1 MTQMMGKSQGMAL
14 IISESRK
21 ILADVRRTGTDD
33 IRLDASH
40 AEYVPIP
47 AAPEVFWDAFE
58 QEALALHA
66 KHSVSSF
73 GDLASNNDSGY
84 WTDSDQV
91 GAIPW
96 NSYSHYP
103 AFPEPL
109 EGNHFSPG
117 LDTGDDIE
125 AFPGLKT
132 HALTSNIVD
141 SNLRNSS
148 IADAQGLRFPPHQ
161 ESPAL
166 SDETSDQTYT
176 ALSLDGPAQIRS
188 QLSPGHSEEALMCSD
203 DPFMGWASKKANH
216 LFDDYGWVLSHV
228 ENL

>member
-1 MTQMMGKSQGMAL
+1 MMGKMQGMTL
-14 IISESRK
+14 VISESRK
-21 ILADVRRTGTDD
+21 ILADVVHRTGTDD
-33 IRLDASH
+33 IPLDASH

-58 QEALALHA
+58 QDALALHA

-84 WTDSDQV
+84 WTDRDTV
-91 GAIPW
+91 GAVPW

-109 EGNHFSPG
+109 EGNLFSPG

-125 AFPGLKT
+125 AFPGLKAHT
-132 HALTSNIVD
+132 LASNIVD

-148 IADAQGLRFPPHQ
+148 IADAQGLQLPSHQ

-176 ALSLDGPAQIRS
+176 ALSLDGPAQIPS
-188 QLSPGHSEEALMCSD
+188 QPSPGHS
-203 DPFMGWASKKANH
+203 
-216 LFDDYGWVLSHV
+216 
-228 ENL
+228 

>member
-1 MTQMMGKSQGMAL
+1 MMGKSQGMTTVA
-14 IISESRK
+14 SESRK
-21 ILADVRRTGTDD
+21 ILADLVYRAGSDV
-33 IRLDASH
+33 IPVDASH
-40 AEYVPIP
+40 AECVPIP
-47 AAPEVFWDAFE
+47 AAPEAFWDAFE
-58 QEALALHA
+58 QDALALHA

-91 GAIPW
+91 GGIPW

-109 EGNHFSPG
+109 EGNLFSPG

-125 AFPGLKT
+125 AFPGLKAHT
-132 HALTSNIVD
+132 LASNIVHT
-141 SNLRNSS
+141 NLRNSS
-148 IADAQGLRFPPHQ
+148 IADAQGLQFPPHQ
-161 ESPAL
+161 EAPAL

-176 ALSLDGPAQIRS
+176 ALSLDGPAQIPS
-188 QLSPGHSEEALMCSD
+188 QPSPGHSEEEALMCSD